1 MSENAENK
9 NNIEENRDFLESLPA
24 IRADETF
31 CFDCNPEVPCFNR
44 CCSELT
50 LPLTPYD
57 VMRLRRHLGLS
68 SEDFISRHTAMQRYP
83 DTGFPMPLLRMSD
96 MPDEP
101 CPFVTPAG
109 CSVYE
114 SRPSACRAY
123 PLGRGT
129 TLGENGAVV
138 ERFFIVGEDHCHGFD
153 VGVDRTPHEWFAD
166 QGLTEYNA
174 ANDRY
179 MRLMAEFDNFRR
191 RTSRERLELIEQA
204 DKDVLL
210 GFLPIIDDCE
220 RALDVLRQSDASE
233 AAIEGTELILN
244 KLFNYLKSRGVT
256 RIEAKG
262 QNFDTDFH
270 EAVAQFPAPSPEMK
284 NKVIDVTEQGYLLK
298 GKVMRFAKVVVGI

>member
-1 MSENAENK
+1 MKKNKEKETKSQQEATVPEQDSNIQEEEAKVDPAEELQK
-9 NNIEENRDFLESLPA
+9 KLDEATAALEE
-24 IRADETF
+24 T
-31 CFDCNPEVPCFNR
+31 
-44 CCSELT
+44 
-50 LPLTPYD
+50 
-57 VMRLRRHLGLS
+57 
-68 SEDFISRHTAMQRYP
+68 
-83 DTGFPMPLLRMSD
+83 
-96 MPDEP
+96 
-101 CPFVTPAG
+101 
-109 CSVYE
+109 
-114 SRPSACRAY
+114 
-123 PLGRGT
+123 
-129 TLGENGAVV
+129 
-138 ERFFIVGEDHCHGFD
+138 
-153 VGVDRTPHEWFAD
+153 
-166 QGLTEYNA
+166 
-174 ANDRY
+174 NDKY
-179 MRLMAEFDNFRR
+179 VRLMAEFDNFRR

>member
-1 MSENAENK
+1 MSENLESH

-24 IRADETF
+24 IGADETF

-57 VMRLRRHLGLS
+57 VMRLRRHLGMS
-68 SEDFISRHTAMQRYP
+68 SEDFITRHTTMQSYP

-114 SRPSACRAY
+114 NRPSACRAY

-179 MRLMAEFDNFRR
+179 MRLMAMVKATGKPLDTRLVNMSRLCLFHQEQFRQMITKMGIFSHTDVPLTR
-191 RTSRERLELIEQA
+191 QALLMQDSVEGDTACLDFALDWLELCIFGQC
-204 DKDVLL
+204 
-210 GFLPIIDDCE
+210 P
-220 RALDVLRQSDASE
+220 
-233 AAIEGTELILN
+233 T
-244 KLFNYLKSRGVT
+244 LKR
-256 RIEAKG
+256 
-262 QNFDTDFH
+262 
-270 EAVAQFPAPSPEMK
+270 M
-284 NKVIDVTEQGYLLK
+284 
-298 GKVMRFAKVVVGI
+298 